1 VKYPLNIKREH
12 LDILPSSYNIKRGIF
27 H

>member
-12 LDILPSSYNIKRGIF
+12 
-27 H
+27 